1 MADVAVS
8 ITATW
13 CAMFNATYSRVPSGL
28 SERPLGAAPAMGIDP
43 AAANVPSGADENILT
58 SLLAPPPT

>member
-8 ITATW
+8 ITATS
-13 CAMFNATYSRVPSGL
+13 CVMFNATYSRAPSAL
-28 SERPLGAAPAMGIDP
+28 RERPLGAAPAMGIEP
-43 AAANVPSGADENILT
+43 EAEKLPPGARENILT